1 MKNLLDKWG
10 QNYKSINNKYIYNL
24 FRSVNIPKKRI
35 IFLHCS
41 LRNLKLLLEQ
51 SYKDISKA
59 ILISLISL
67 FEPKT
72 ILVPAFTYSF
82 TKTGL
87 YHRIFSKSE
96 VGRFSEEVRCCLANY
111 RTPDPIFSVLDISD
125 FLLKNEK
132 EIDYTTA
139 FGRNSMFDFLNEDD
153 GIILNFNL
161 EEIVSTQLHY
171 AEKVNEVSYRYDK
184 VFNGVIYYDE
194 YNWKKIKY
202 KYFVRDLDHN
212 PKWNREK
219 IENYLISTGVLQT
232 HIKDDIKIS
241 WFSSKSMLK
250 AINTQLKKNQFFLIE

>member
-1 MKNLLDKWG
+1 M
-10 QNYKSINNKYIYNL
+10 
-24 FRSVNIPKKRI
+24 
-35 IFLHCS
+35 
-41 LRNLKLLLEQ
+41 
-51 SYKDISKA
+51 
-59 ILISLISL
+59 
-67 FEPKT
+67 
-72 ILVPAFTYSF
+72 
-82 TKTGL
+82 
-87 YHRIFSKSE
+87 
-96 VGRFSEEVRCCLANY
+96 
-111 RTPDPIFSVLDISD
+111 D